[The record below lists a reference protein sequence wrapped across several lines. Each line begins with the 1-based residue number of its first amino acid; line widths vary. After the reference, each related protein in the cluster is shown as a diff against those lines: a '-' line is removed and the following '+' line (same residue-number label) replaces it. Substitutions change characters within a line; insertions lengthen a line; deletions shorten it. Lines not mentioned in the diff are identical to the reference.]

1 MQHLLCNF
9 RQLKFSLISCQSNLS
24 IEEQCNNVVLTTQLQ
39 DSLQSKTFD
48 LYGLRS
54 LLSYVNELMPYGPLM
69 SSLCMVITLAKS
81 KLLPVPLMTKSKN
94 VHERANNLCN
104 QTSLTNSKDL
114 CAQVV
119 GDSAISS
126 PRVFTLRLRTIT
138 VQTHPISTLRVISS
152 C

>member
-1 MQHLLCNF
+1 MQHPLSNF
-9 RQLKFSLISCQSNLS
+9 RQPKFSSISCLSNLS
-24 IEEQCNNVVLTTQLQ
+24 IGEQCYSVVLTIQRQ

-48 LYGLRS
+48 SYGLRS
-54 LLSYVNELMPYGPLM
+54 LLSYENQLMPYGSLM
-69 SSLCMVITLAKS
+69 SLLCMVITLAKS
-81 KLLPVPLMTKSKN
+81 KPLLVPLRTKSKN
-94 VHERANNLCN
+94 VHERANNQCN

-119 GDSAISS
+119 GDLAISS
-126 PRVFTLRLRTIT
+126 PRVSTLRLRTIT